1 VPGTLASTS
10 GLGDSASSSAN
21 DSGPMPLQP
30 WSPVPLAH
38 GLGSAA
44 LAQAATAPLQTTLP
58 QAIAELEGRAIRAAL
73 QATGGNKVAA
83 ARMLGIARA
92 TLYEK
97 LSAMESPET

>member
-1 VPGTLASTS
+1 VALTVPGTLA
-10 GLGDSASSSAN
+10 DSVGTSAN

-30 WSPVPLAH
+30 WPPTPLAN
-38 GLGSAA
+38 GLGSGSG
-44 LAQAATAPLQTTLP
+44 AQIADAPLQTTLP

-97 LSAMESPET
+97 LSAMESPES